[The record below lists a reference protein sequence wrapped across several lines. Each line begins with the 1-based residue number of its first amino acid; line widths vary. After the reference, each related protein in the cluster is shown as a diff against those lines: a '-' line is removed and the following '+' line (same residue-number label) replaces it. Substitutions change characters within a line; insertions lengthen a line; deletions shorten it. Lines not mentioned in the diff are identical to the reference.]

1 MNVER
6 FRSVLGVWAPM
17 AIGLFIIVTSI
28 SFYFTATLTGN
39 VLTGDLEPWRF
50 ICSAGA
56 FFVGGLLIFSTY
68 GRYTKTKE
76 WRLQGS
82 PETSLP
88 PPAASRNE
96 NPDHEGEPVDGK
108 D

>member
-1 MNVER
+1 MNLER
-6 FRSVLGVWAPM
+6 ARSVLGVWAPM
-17 AIGLFIIVTSI
+17 TIGLFIIVTSL

-39 VLTGDLEPWRF
+39 VLTGDLEPWRL

-76 WRLQGS
+76 WRRQGS
-82 PETSLP
+82 PRSEE
-88 PPAASRNE
+88 RR
-96 NPDHEGEPVDGK
+96 VGK
-108 D
+108 ECRGQG